1 MYRILIVE
9 DDPVITETLC
19 AYMGRWGM
27 EARGVEDFQNVLR
40 EFAAFDPQLVLM
52 DISLPFFDGYHWCA
66 EIRKIS
72 TAPILFISSA
82 GDNLNILRALD
93 AGADDFVSKP
103 FDLSVLMA
111 KVQALLR
118 RAYDFAGQ
126 SALLTCGDLT
136 FRAPDMDAFPCLRI
150 ARQCARTGGT
160 ACAIMN
166 GANEAAV
173 ALFLQER
180 VGFNDIPRLVES
192 ALSRVQVKYAPDLP
206 DILEADRQARAAV
219 LQTVGDMV

>member
-93 AGADDFVSKP
+93 AGAEPGMLQCHLELFGREGHGRAVRIDDIC
-103 FDLSVLMA
+103 SVLRGLFSS
-111 KVQALLR
+111 LLP
-118 RAYDFAGQ
+118 A
-126 SALLTCGDLT
+126 
-136 FRAPDMDAFPCLRI
+136 
-150 ARQCARTGGT
+150 
-160 ACAIMN
+160 
-166 GANEAAV
+166 
-173 ALFLQER
+173 
-180 VGFNDIPRLVES
+180 
-192 ALSRVQVKYAPDLP
+192 
-206 DILEADRQARAAV
+206 
-219 LQTVGDMV
+219 

>member
-52 DISLPFFDGYHWCA
+52 DITLPFFDGYHWCA
-66 EIRKIS
+66 EIRKLS

-82 GDNLNILRALD
+82 WDNLNILRALD

-111 KVQALLR
+111 KMQALLR
-118 RAYDFAGQ
+118 RTYDFAGQ
-126 SALLTCGDLT
+126 SPLLTHGDLILNASDGAVT
-136 FRAPDMDAFPCLRI
+136 CRGQRAELTRNENRILTVLMENKGKIVSRETLMARLWETDAFVDENTLSVNITRLR
-150 ARQCARTGGT
+150 RKL
-160 ACAIMN
+160 
-166 GANEAAV
+166 AAV
-173 ALFLQER
+173 GA
-180 VGFNDIPRLVES
+180 G
-192 ALSRVQVKYAPDLP
+192 DL
-206 DILEADRQARAAV
+206 IKTRKGMGYLIE
-219 LQTVGDMV
+219 

>member
-66 EIRKIS
+66 EIRKLSKTPMIF
-72 TAPILFISSA
+72 LSSA
-82 GDNLNILRALD
+82 AENMNILMALS
-93 AGADDFVSKP
+93 AGADDFVQKP
-103 FDLSVLMA
+103 FDLSVLLA

-118 RAYDFAGQ
+118 RTYDFGQ
-126 SALLTCGDLT
+126 AAPTLLSHEGLLYNPADGTVEFQGKTVPLSKNESRILGVLLRHKGETVSRENLMNALWETDCFVDENTLTVNVTRLRRRLESIG
-136 FRAPDMDAFPCLRI
+136 APDMIQTRK
-150 ARQCARTGGT
+150 G
-160 ACAIMN
+160 
-166 GANEAAV
+166 
-173 ALFLQER
+173 
-180 VGFNDIPRLVES
+180 VGYLIS
-192 ALSRVQVKYAPDLP
+192 
-206 DILEADRQARAAV
+206 
-219 LQTVGDMV
+219 

>member
-111 KVQALLR
+111 KVQALSTPPTGRLR
-118 RAYDFAGQ
+118 A
-126 SALLTCGDLT
+126 
-136 FRAPDMDAFPCLRI
+136 
-150 ARQCARTGGT
+150 
-160 ACAIMN
+160 
-166 GANEAAV
+166 GAN
-173 ALFLQER
+173 
-180 VGFNDIPRLVES
+180 
-192 ALSRVQVKYAPDLP
+192 
-206 DILEADRQARAAV
+206 ARS
-219 LQTVGDMV
+219 

>member
-66 EIRKIS
+66 DIRKIS

-126 SALLTCGDLT
+126 SAYLTCGDLMLNT
-136 FRAPDMDAFPCLRI
+136 SDGAVTCRGQRAELTRNENRILTVLMENKGKIVSRDALMARLWETDSFVDENTLSVNITRLR
-150 ARQCARTGGT
+150 RKL
-160 ACAIMN
+160 
-166 GANEAAV
+166 AAV
-173 ALFLQER
+173 GAE
-180 VGFNDIPRLVES
+180 
-192 ALSRVQVKYAPDLP
+192 DL
-206 DILEADRQARAAV
+206 IKTRKGMGYLIE
-219 LQTVGDMV
+219 